1 MVKSLAPLSLVRNTN
16 SFISL
21 KVNNM
26 KVIVLNC
33 GSSSIKYQL
42 FDMPSAEVIA
52 KGLVDKIGLKGAS
65 VKHTMSNGDVL
76 KLEGEI
82 LDHQAGIEFVLGVLT
97 HKQYGCVSN
106 LNEIGAVGHRVVHAG
121 EKFNGSVAITKEVI
135 NALEECIELAP
146 LHNPP
151 NLEGIYAIN
160 KLLPE
165 VPQVGVFDTAYHQTM
180 EEKAYLYGIPYSLYE
195 KYKVRRYGFH
205 GSSHR
210 FVSQRAAEI
219 LGHNIDEL
227 KIISCHL
234 GNGASMCAIQN
245 GKSVDTSMGMTPVE
259 GLVMGTRCGDI
270 DAGALLF
277 IADKEETSIAYTSTL
292 LNKHSGILG
301 LSGVSSDMRD
311 VETAAAEGN
320 HRAQVSLDIYHY
332 RIKKYIGAYAA
343 AMGGVDVVIFTGG
356 VGENG
361 WETREETCQGLE
373 FMGIDFDKEKNTK
386 LRGKEALISK
396 ADSKVKVMVVPTNEE
411 LVIAQDTYEIVVG

>member
-1 MVKSLAPLSLVRNTN
+1 LFNSVKK
-16 SFISL
+16 
-21 KVNNM
+21 KVQM
-26 KVIVLNC
+26 KIIVLNC

-42 FDMPSAEVIA
+42 FEMPSAEVVA

-65 VKHTMSNGDVL
+65 IKHYMANGDVL

-82 LDHQAGIEFVLGVLT
+82 LDHQAGIEFVLGVIT
-97 HKQYGCVSN
+97 HKEYGCVSDM
-106 LNEIGAVGHRVVHAG
+106 NEIGAVGHRVVHAG
-121 EKFNGSVAITKEVI
+121 EKYNGSVAITKEVI
-135 NALEECIELAP
+135 EALEECIDLAP

-151 NLEGIYAIN
+151 NLEGIYAIT
-160 KLLPE
+160 KLLPD

-180 EEKAYLYGIPYSLYE
+180 TEQAYLYGIPYSLYE

-210 FVSQRAAEI
+210 FVSQRAADI
-219 LGHNIDEL
+219 LGKKIEDL

-245 GKSVDTSMGMTPVE
+245 GKSMDTSMGMTPVE

-270 DAGALLF
+270 DAGALLY
-277 IADKEETSIAYTSTL
+277 IADKEETSIQYTSTL
-292 LNKHSGILG
+292 LNKHSGMLG

-311 VETAAAEGN
+311 IETAAAEGN

-361 WETREETCQGLE
+361 WETRQEVSQGLE
-373 FMGIDFDKEKNTK
+373 FMGIDFDVEKNTK
-386 LRGKEALISK
+386 LRGKEAIISK
-396 ADSKVKVMVVPTNEE
+396 PGSKATVMVVPTNEE
-411 LVIAQDTYEIVVG
+411 LVIAEDTYEIVTA

>member
-1 MVKSLAPLSLVRNTN
+1 
-16 SFISL
+16 
-21 KVNNM
+21 M

-42 FDMPSAEVIA
+42 FTMPSAEVVA

-65 VKHTMSNGDVL
+65 IKHTMENGDVL

-82 LDHQAGIEFVLGVLT
+82 LDHQAGIEYVLGVLT
-97 HKQYGCVSN
+97 HKEYGCVSD
-106 LNEIGAVGHRVVHAG
+106 LSEISAVGHRVVHAG
-121 EKFNGSVAITKEVI
+121 EKYSESVAISDEVI
-135 NALEECIELAP
+135 KALEECIELAP

-180 EEKAYLYGIPYSLYE
+180 NETAYLYGIPYSLYE

-210 FVSQRAAEI
+210 YVSQRAADM
-219 LGHNIDEL
+219 LGKNIADL

-234 GNGASMCAIQN
+234 GNGASMCAIRN
-245 GKSVDTSMGMTPVE
+245 GHSVDTSMGMTPVE

-277 IADKEETSIAYTSTL
+277 IADKEETSIPYTSTL

-332 RIKKYIGAYAA
+332 RIKKYLGAYAA

-361 WETREETCQGLE
+361 WETREEVSKGLE
-373 FMGIDFDKEKNTK
+373 YMGIEFDVTKNTK
-386 LRGKEALISK
+386 LRGKEAIISTPE
-396 ADSKVKVMVVPTNEE
+396 SRVTVMVVPTNEE
-411 LVIAQDTYEIVVG
+411 LVIAQDTYEIVMK

>member
-1 MVKSLAPLSLVRNTN
+1 
-16 SFISL
+16 
-21 KVNNM
+21 
-26 KVIVLNC
+26 
-33 GSSSIKYQL
+33 
-42 FDMPSAEVIA
+42 MPSAEVIA

-65 VKHTMSNGDVL
+65 IKHYMANGDVL

-82 LDHQAGIEFVLGVLT
+82 LDHQAGIEFVLGILT
-97 HKQYGCVSN
+97 HKEYGCVKN
-106 LNEIGAVGHRVVHAG
+106 MNEIGAVGHRVVHAG
-121 EKFNGSVAITKEVI
+121 EKFNSSVAINKEVI
-135 NALEECIELAP
+135 DALVECIDLAP

-151 NLEGIYAIN
+151 NLEGIYAIT

-180 EEKAYLYGIPYSLYE
+180 SEQAYLYGIPYSLYE

-210 FVSQRAAEI
+210 FVGQRAADI
-219 LGHNIDEL
+219 LGKKIDDL
-227 KIISCHL
+227 RIISCHL
-234 GNGASMCAIQN
+234 GNGASICAIQN

-270 DAGALLF
+270 DAGALLY
-277 IADKEETSIAYTSTL
+277 IADKEETSIPYTSTL
-292 LNKHSGILG
+292 INKHSGILG

-332 RIKKYIGAYAA
+332 RIKKYIGSYAA

-361 WETREETCQGLE
+361 WETRQQVCEGLE
-373 FMGIDFDKEKNTK
+373 FMGLDFDIQKNTK
-386 LRGKEALISK
+386 LRGKEAVISTP
-396 ADSKVKVMVVPTNEE
+396 DSKVTVMVVPTNEE
-411 LVIAQDTYEIVVG
+411 LVIAQDTFEIVTA

>member
-1 MVKSLAPLSLVRNTN
+1 
-16 SFISL
+16 
-21 KVNNM
+21 M
-26 KVIVLNC
+26 KIIVLNC

-42 FDMPSAEVIA
+42 FEMPSAEVVA

-65 VKHTMSNGDVL
+65 IKHNMANGDVL

-82 LDHQAGIEFVLGVLT
+82 LDHQAGIEFVLGILT
-97 HKQYGCVSN
+97 HKKYGCVKN

-121 EKFNGSVAITKEVI
+121 EKYNSSVAITKEVI
-135 NALEECIELAP
+135 EALVECIDLAP

-151 NLEGIYAIN
+151 NLEGIYAIS

-165 VPQVGVFDTAYHQTM
+165 VPQVSVFDTAYHQTM
-180 EEKAYLYGIPYSLYE
+180 SEQAYLYGIPYSLYE

-210 FVSQRAAEI
+210 FVAQRAAEI
-219 LGHNIDEL
+219 LGKKLEDL

-245 GKSVDTSMGMTPVE
+245 GKSTDTSMGMTPVE
-259 GLVMGTRCGDI
+259 GLVMGTRSGDI

-277 IADKEETSIAYTSTL
+277 IADKEEISIPYTSTL
-292 LNKHSGILG
+292 INKHSGILG

-311 VETAAAEGN
+311 VETAANEGN

-332 RIKKYIGAYAA
+332 RIKKYLGSYAA

-361 WETREETCQGLE
+361 WETRQAVSSGLE
-373 FMGIDFDKEKNTK
+373 FMGLEFDVEKNTK
-386 LRGKEALISK
+386 LRGKEAIISK
-396 ADSKVKVMVVPTNEE
+396 PGSKVIIMVVPTNEE
-411 LVIAQDTYEIVVG
+411 LVIAQDTFEIVTA

>member
-1 MVKSLAPLSLVRNTN
+1 
-16 SFISL
+16 
-21 KVNNM
+21 M
-26 KVIVLNC
+26 KIIVLNC

-42 FDMPSAEVIA
+42 FEMPSAEVVA

-65 VKHTMSNGDVL
+65 IKHYMANGDVL

-82 LDHQAGIEFVLGVLT
+82 LDHQAGIEFVLGVIT
-97 HKQYGCVSN
+97 HKEYGCVSDM
-106 LNEIGAVGHRVVHAG
+106 NEIGAVGHRVVHAG
-121 EKFNGSVAITKEVI
+121 EKYNGSVAITKEVI
-135 NALEECIELAP
+135 DALEECIDLAP

-151 NLEGIYAIN
+151 NLEGIYAIT
-160 KLLPE
+160 KLLPD

-180 EEKAYLYGIPYSLYE
+180 TEQAYLYGIPYSLYE

-210 FVSQRAAEI
+210 FVSQRAADI
-219 LGHNIDEL
+219 LGKKIEDL

-245 GKSVDTSMGMTPVE
+245 GKSMDTSMGMTPVE

-270 DAGALLF
+270 DAGALLY
-277 IADKEETSIAYTSTL
+277 IADKEETSIQYTSTL
-292 LNKHSGILG
+292 LNKHSGMLG

-311 VETAAAEGN
+311 IETAAAEGN

-361 WETREETCQGLE
+361 WETRQEVSKGLE
-373 FMGIDFDKEKNTK
+373 FMGIDFDVKKNTK
-386 LRGKEALISK
+386 LRGKEAIISK
-396 ADSKVKVMVVPTNEE
+396 PGSKATVMVVPTNEE
-411 LVIAQDTYEIVVG
+411 LVIAEDTYGIVTA

>member
-1 MVKSLAPLSLVRNTN
+1 
-16 SFISL
+16 
-21 KVNNM
+21 M

-42 FDMPSAEVIA
+42 FDMPSAEVTA
-52 KGLVDKIGLKGAS
+52 KGLVDKIGLKGAAI
-65 VKHTMSNGDVL
+65 KHTRNDGTVL

-82 LDHQAGIEFVLGVLT
+82 LDHQAGIEHVLAILT
-97 HKQYGCVSN
+97 HKEFGSIGD

-121 EKFNGSVAITKEVI
+121 EKFNGSVAITPEVI
-135 NALEECIELAP
+135 EALEECIDLAP

-151 NLEGIYAIN
+151 NLEGIYAITN
-160 KLLPE
+160 LLPE
-165 VPQVGVFDTAYHQTM
+165 VPQVGVFDTAFHQTM
-180 EEKAYLYGIPYSLYE
+180 PEYAFLYGIPYSLYE

-210 FVSQRAAEI
+210 FVSKRAAEI
-219 LGHNIDEL
+219 LGKDLKDL

-234 GNGASMCAIQN
+234 GNGASIAAIDG

-270 DAGALLF
+270 DAGAVLY
-277 IADKEETSIAYTSTL
+277 IADKEETSIPFTNTL

-311 VETAAAEGN
+311 VEKAAEEGN
-320 HRAQVSLDIYHY
+320 QRAKTALDIYHY
-332 RIKKYIGAYAA
+332 RIKKYIGSYAA

-361 WETREETCQGLE
+361 WETREEALKGLE
-373 FMGIDFDKEKNTK
+373 FMGLHLSKERNTK
-386 LRGKEALISK
+386 LRGKEAIITTD
-396 ADSKVKVMVVPTNEE
+396 DSKVTAMVVPTNEE
-411 LVIAQDTYEIVVG
+411 LVIAQDTYEIVTKS

>member
-1 MVKSLAPLSLVRNTN
+1 
-16 SFISL
+16 
-21 KVNNM
+21 M
-26 KVIVLNC
+26 KIIVLNC

-42 FDMPSAEVIA
+42 FEMPSAEVVA

-65 VKHTMSNGDVL
+65 IKHNMANGDVL

-82 LDHQAGIEFVLGVLT
+82 LDHQAGIEFVLGILT
-97 HKQYGCVSN
+97 HKEYGCVKD
-106 LNEIGAVGHRVVHAG
+106 LNEIGSVGHRVVHAG
-121 EKFNGSVAITKEVI
+121 EKYNTSVAITKEVI
-135 NALEECIELAP
+135 EALVECIDLAP

-151 NLEGIYAIN
+151 NLEGIYAIT

-165 VPQVGVFDTAYHQTM
+165 VPQVAVFDTAYHQTM
-180 EEKAYLYGIPYSLYE
+180 SEQAYLYGIPYSLYE

-219 LGHNIDEL
+219 LGKNIEDL
-227 KIISCHL
+227 KIVSCHL

-245 GKSVDTSMGMTPVE
+245 GKSIDTSMGMTPVE
-259 GLVMGTRCGDI
+259 GLVMGTRSGDL
-270 DAGALLF
+270 DAGALLY
-277 IADKEETSIAYTSTL
+277 IADKEEISIPYTSTL
-292 LNKHSGILG
+292 INKHSGILG

-320 HRAQVSLDIYHY
+320 HRAKVSLDIYHY
-332 RIKKYIGAYAA
+332 RIKKYLGSYAA

-361 WETREETCQGLE
+361 WETRQEVCEGLE
-373 FMGIDFDKEKNTK
+373 FMGLEFDVAKNTK
-386 LRGKEALISK
+386 LRGKEAIISK
-396 ADSKVKVMVVPTNEE
+396 PGSKVTAMVVPTNEE
-411 LVIAQDTYEIVVG
+411 LVIAEDTFGIVTT

>member
-1 MVKSLAPLSLVRNTN
+1 
-16 SFISL
+16 
-21 KVNNM
+21 
-26 KVIVLNC
+26 
-33 GSSSIKYQL
+33 
-42 FDMPSAEVIA
+42 MPSAEVVA

-65 VKHTMSNGDVL
+65 IKHNMANGDVL

-82 LDHQAGIEFVLGVLT
+82 LDHQAGIEFVLGILT
-97 HKQYGCVSN
+97 HKEYGCVKN
-106 LNEIGAVGHRVVHAG
+106 LNEISAVGHRVVHAG
-121 EKFNGSVAITKEVI
+121 EMYNSSVAITKEVI
-135 NALEECIELAP
+135 AALVECIDLAP

-165 VPQVGVFDTAYHQTM
+165 VPQVAVFDTAYHQTM
-180 EEKAYLYGIPYSLYE
+180 SEQAYLYGIPYSLYE

-210 FVSQRAAEI
+210 FVAQRAAEI
-219 LGHNIDEL
+219 LGKKLEDI

-245 GKSVDTSMGMTPVE
+245 GKSFDTSMGMTPVE
-259 GLVMGTRCGDI
+259 GLVMGTRSGDI
-270 DAGALLF
+270 DAGALLY
-277 IADKEETSIAYTSTL
+277 IADKEEISIPYTSTL
-292 LNKHSGILG
+292 INKHSGMLG

-311 VETAAAEGN
+311 IETAAGEGN

-332 RIKKYIGAYAA
+332 RIKKYLGSYAA

-361 WETREETCQGLE
+361 WETRQEVAGGLE
-373 FMGIDFDKEKNTK
+373 FMGIEFDVEKNTK
-386 LRGKEALISK
+386 LRGKEAIISK
-396 ADSKVKVMVVPTNEE
+396 PNSKVTVMVVPTNEE
-411 LVIAQDTYEIVVG
+411 LVIAQDTFEIVTA

>member
-1 MVKSLAPLSLVRNTN
+1 
-16 SFISL
+16 
-21 KVNNM
+21 M
-26 KVIVLNC
+26 KIIVLNC

-42 FDMPSAEVIA
+42 FEMPSAEVVA

-65 VKHTMSNGDVL
+65 IKHYMANGDVL

-82 LDHQAGIEFVLGVLT
+82 LDHQAGIEYVLSILT
-97 HKQYGCVSN
+97 NKEYGCVKS
-106 LNEIGAVGHRVVHAG
+106 LDEIGAVGHRVVHAG
-121 EKFNGSVAITKEVI
+121 EKYNSSVAITDEVI
-135 NALEECIELAP
+135 EALVECIDLAP

-160 KLLPE
+160 KLLPQ
-165 VPQVGVFDTAYHQTM
+165 VPQVGVFDTAFHQTM
-180 EEKAYLYGIPYSLYE
+180 SEQAYLYGIPYSLYE

-210 FVSQRAAEI
+210 FVGQRAADI
-219 LGHNIDEL
+219 LGKKIEDL

-234 GNGASMCAIQN
+234 GNGASICAIRN

-270 DAGALLF
+270 DAGALLY
-277 IADKEETSIAYTSTL
+277 IADKEETSIPFTSTL
-292 LNKHSGILG
+292 INKHSGILG

-311 VETAAAEGN
+311 VETAAADGN
-320 HRAQVSLDIYHY
+320 HRAKVSLDIYHY
-332 RIKKYIGAYAA
+332 RIKKYLGSYAA

-361 WETREETCQGLE
+361 WETREQVCEGLE
-373 FMGIDFDKEKNTK
+373 FIGIDFDVQKNTK
-386 LRGKEALISK
+386 LRGKEAIISK
-396 ADSKVKVMVVPTNEE
+396 PGSKVQVMVVPTNEE
-411 LVIAQDTYEIVVG
+411 LVIANDTYEIVTA